1 MNRGAWQATEHG
13 VAKSWIQLSNS
24 ACLKGRVE
32 SQYHFGGTSYTDTS
46 PVVPRLTQEHSLSP
60 HRVQTPEGGGL
71 DESRNVRRRMRICV
85 AGQQRHGQR
94 VRGELRK
101 IPEVVKSDETCNS
114 CTSLGEYLGVQLVN
128 LCRRPWFHS
137 WVRNIPWRRDRLP
150 SPVFMGF
157 PGGLDGKES
166 TSNAGNLGSIPWLGR
181 SPGGGHGNPL
191 QYPCLEN
198 SMDRGAWRAIV
209 HGVTKS
215 RT

>member
-32 SQYHFGGTSYTDTS
+32 SQYQFGGTSYTDTS

-114 CTSLGEYLGVQLVN
+114 CTSLGEYQGVQLVN

-157 PGGLDGKES
+157 PGGSDGKES